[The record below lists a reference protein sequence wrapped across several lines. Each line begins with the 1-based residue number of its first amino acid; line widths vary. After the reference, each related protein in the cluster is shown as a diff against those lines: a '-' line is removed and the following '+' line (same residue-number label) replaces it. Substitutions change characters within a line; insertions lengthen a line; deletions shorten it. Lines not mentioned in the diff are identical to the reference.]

1 LPVTDGL
8 TIRFP
13 TEEEEER
20 SRRFTVH
27 KNYLGSLTLLLG
39 LLYGRDDALLEGL
52 VQAQQ
57 RLPAFRRVAYRRLTS
72 ESELR
77 RLLSIAWA
85 SELQLRLA
93 SYGGGAFLRYSNAWT
108 PVQAYYSVYM
118 SVHAWLLTIGMSG
131 LVDDHTRT
139 LRTIVSHSVQR
150 GLLPHPWTV
159 TCEGCPELGERR
171 IIGLPANANAD
182 QHVELL
188 ATPVLS
194 DVYPRLAKM
203 LETTRDLRLQRL
215 RREWLRANGRQRM
228 PAAAK
233 RAAGERLHA
242 TTLFDYLWRLR
253 IRANY
258 GDVSAFLMSS
268 VDERDH
274 EVFHGGL
281 VRLTEASCLL
291 FESLIATRIGCG
303 PYAAAVDEFLA
314 GGGNDLGEPAR
325 FLDARRQAICG

>member
-1 LPVTDGL
+1 MIDGL

-13 TEEEEER
+13 TAEEEER

-27 KNYLGSLTLLLG
+27 KNYLGSLTLFLD
-39 LLYGRDDALLEGL
+39 LLYGRDETFLAGLL
-52 VQAQQ
+52 QAQRQ
-57 RLPAFRRVAYRRLTS
+57 LAPFRRLARRGLES

-77 RLLSIAWA
+77 RLLGISWA
-85 SELQLRLA
+85 SELQLRLGT
-93 SYGGGAFLRYSNAWT
+93 YGGGAFLRYSNAWA
-108 PVQAYYSVYM
+108 PVQAYYAVYM
-118 SVHAWLLTIGMSG
+118 SAHAWLLTIGMGG

-159 TCEGCPELGERR
+159 TCGGCPELGERR
-171 IIGLPANANAD
+171 IQGLPANADPD

-188 ATPVLS
+188 ATPALG

-233 RAAGERLHA
+233 RAAAERLHP

-258 GDVSAFLMSS
+258 GDASAFLMSG

-274 EVFHGGL
+274 DVFYRGL
-281 VRLTEASCLL
+281 VRITDATCLL
-291 FESLIATRIGCG
+291 FESLIAARIGRA
-303 PYAAAVDEFLA
+303 PYSSAVDEFLA
-314 GGGNDLGEPAR
+314 GGGMDLGDPAR
-325 FLDARRQAICG
+325 FLGTRREAICG

>member
-1 LPVTDGL
+1 MIDGL
-8 TIRFP
+8 RIRLP
-13 TEEEEER
+13 TTEEEER
-20 SRRFTVH
+20 SRRFAVH
-27 KNYLGSLTLLLG
+27 KNYLGSLTLFLD
-39 LLYGRDDALLEGL
+39 LLYGRDDAMLEGL
-52 VQAQQ
+52 LVAQRQ
-57 RLPAFRRVAYRRLTS
+57 LPSFRRLARRRLDSGT
-72 ESELR
+72 ELR
-77 RLLSIAWA
+77 RLLGISWA

-93 SYGGGAFLRYSNAWT
+93 NYGGGPFLRYSNAWA
-108 PVQAYYSVYM
+108 PVQAYYAVYM
-118 SVHAWLLTIGMSG
+118 SVHAWLLTIGMGG

-159 TCEGCPELGERR
+159 TCGGCPELGERR
-171 IIGLPANANAD
+171 IEGIPINAKPD

-188 ATPVLS
+188 ATPALG

-215 RREWLRANGRQRM
+215 RREWLRANGRKRM

-258 GDVSAFLMSS
+258 GDVSAFLMSG

-274 EVFHGGL
+274 EVFHRGL
-281 VRLTEASCLL
+281 LRLTEATCLL
-291 FESLIATRIGCG
+291 FESLIATRIGCAS
-303 PYAAAVDEFLA
+303 YTAAANEFLA
-314 GGGNDLGEPAR
+314 GGGTDLGDPAR
-325 FLDARRQAICG
+325 FLEVRRQAICG